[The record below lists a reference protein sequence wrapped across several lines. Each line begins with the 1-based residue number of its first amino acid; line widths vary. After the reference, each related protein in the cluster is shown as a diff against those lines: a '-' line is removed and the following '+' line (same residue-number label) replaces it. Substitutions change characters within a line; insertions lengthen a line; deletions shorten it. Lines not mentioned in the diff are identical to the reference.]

1 VRYLVLALGRSDR
14 GPHAAAIARY
24 RRRIEQ
30 LGGDL
35 EVRSLK
41 ASRLGSASERRRA
54 DAETL
59 LAAADS
65 PGGRTVLL
73 DQRGTLY
80 TTAGLARHVAQLER
94 RGKRSLTLLLGA
106 ADGVGGAARRQVD
119 ETWSLSPLTLT
130 HELALVVLLEQLY
143 RLASIARGHP
153 YHRA

>member
-1 VRYLVLALGRSDR
+1 MLTLGRSDR

-24 RRRIEQ
+24 RKRIEQ

-35 EVRSLK
+35 ELRSAR
-41 ASRLGSASERRRA
+41 ASRAATAAERRRA
-54 DAETL
+54 DAATL
-59 LAAADS
+59 LAAAAS
-65 PGGRTVLL
+65 AGGRTVLL

-80 TTAGLARHVAQLER
+80 TTSGLARHVSALEQ
-94 RGKRSLTLLLGA
+94 RGESSLTLLLGA
-106 ADGVGGAARRQVD
+106 ADGVDEAARERVD
-119 ETWSLSPLTLT
+119 ETWSLSPLTLA